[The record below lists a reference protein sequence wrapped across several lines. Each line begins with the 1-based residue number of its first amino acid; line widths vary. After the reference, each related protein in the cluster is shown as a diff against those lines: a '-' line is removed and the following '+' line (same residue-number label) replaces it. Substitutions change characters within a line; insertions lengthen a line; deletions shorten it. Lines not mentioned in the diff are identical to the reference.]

1 VHRKNEI
8 EWAVVGR
15 AAHNSVW
22 WSERRT
28 GWSARRRGAEEG
40 AAAAAAA
47 VPQDSALAAKPLH
60 IALSLTR
67 FCINYFCLCTVLD
80 FNLRYIASLLRVS
93 SLRLHTG
100 VVTNTSAI
108 GCNSNWRVS
117 KSSIIF
123 PSLSLANPR
132 FRWSLFFFLLTTK

>member
-1 VHRKNEI
+1 MASMRVKNEI

-67 FCINYFCLCTVLD
+67 KLGVHFLAREAFIKWECGCMNAIVEHH
-80 FNLRYIASLLRVS
+80 LLHLIV
-93 SLRLHTG
+93 
-100 VVTNTSAI
+100 
-108 GCNSNWRVS
+108 
-117 KSSIIF
+117 
-123 PSLSLANPR
+123 
-132 FRWSLFFFLLTTK
+132 